1 MKAGHCGAQ
10 ILMRTM
16 ANLLIFNL
24 KCLYLQRDIQLML
37 GLRRF
42 YYALSVSKVGCLS
55 PHILGLL
62 MVVESFI

>member
-1 MKAGHCGAQ
+1 
-10 ILMRTM
+10 MRM
-16 ANLLIFNL
+16 FANLLIFNI

-37 GLRRF
+37 GLRWL
-42 YYALSVSKVGCLS
+42 YYALPVSKVGCLS